1 MDNSKRLTL
10 EALMAKAEQRKQEK
24 YEIRQVEVPSLG
36 GALQLEKIPLTRI
49 ASMMDDLGDTSMSAN
64 LAFNVDLIY
73 ACCPMLRNTK
83 LQAAYEVAAPTDI
96 VCAVLGDNMMEIP
109 CIRSY

>member
-36 GALQLEKIPLTRI
+36 
-49 ASMMDDLGDTSMSAN
+49 
-64 LAFNVDLIY
+64 
-73 ACCPMLRNTK
+73 
-83 LQAAYEVAAPTDI
+83 AP
-96 VCAVLGDNMMEIP
+96 CSWRKSP
-109 CIRSY
+109 

>member
-36 GALQLEKIPLTRI
+36 GRP
-49 ASMMDDLGDTSMSAN
+49 
-64 LAFNVDLIY
+64 
-73 ACCPMLRNTK
+73 
-83 LQAAYEVAAPTDI
+83 AAGENPPDPDRQHD
-96 VCAVLGDNMMEIP
+96 G
-109 CIRSY
+109 